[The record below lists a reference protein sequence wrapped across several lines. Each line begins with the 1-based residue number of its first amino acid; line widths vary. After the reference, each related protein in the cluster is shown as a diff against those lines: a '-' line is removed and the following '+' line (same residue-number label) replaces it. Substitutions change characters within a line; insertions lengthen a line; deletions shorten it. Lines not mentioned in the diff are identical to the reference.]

1 MFLFFIINKKYKEA
15 ILIFLIQLFYLINYY
30 KNRETFQITR
40 KNTMRLILF
49 LKYIKRNDPNF
60 RFESLLSNRQLMN
73 YFNLPKTIVNIFVKY
88 HIINSKRSFNQYS
101 ETRQRDYGDPVN
113 TQTPPNT
120 YLDSGSIDRGCD
132 VYQILNE
139 SIIIEIDYQNNVAIV
154 KNGKPEDEHGIYF
167 MDWYN
172 RTKNFPRVVNG
183 NVIIRGFASSSDMNM
198 PTEGLRDYLNQIE
211 FTQHI

>member
-1 MFLFFIINKKYKEA
+1 
-15 ILIFLIQLFYLINYY
+15 
-30 KNRETFQITR
+30 
-40 KNTMRLILF
+40 MRLILF

-113 TQTPPNT
+113 TQTPQNT
-120 YLDSGSIDRGCD
+120 YLDSGSIDRGCA